1 MPACHN
7 PRTYEEMDITI
18 PKIAFQASQTWD
30 FFDKLKILAVQE
42 EVKKAFTFYEKGM

>member
-1 MPACHN
+1 MG
-7 PRTYEEMDITI
+7 
-18 PKIAFQASQTWD
+18 PKMFWLHWNVGFQAAETWD